1 MADWLA
7 SSSDSSFPFSTI
19 CWSFLAVFTAI
30 SVDWL
35 VLLSLVWISVVFSD
49 WRILC
54 SALLVVP
61 SEIISI
67 VLLVLLIISAI
78 LSRSFR
84 TCSNWV
90 FTLFDISLTR
100 FAISSCFSAFSLTAL
115 VSSSE
120 NSTSLLI
127 ALHPPRTHTIRHVT
141 TRKITFICSALS
153 AGLVVFMY
161 KILVIT
167 KKEVAPVP
175 HIISY
180 SFI

>member
-54 SALLVVP
+54 SALLV
-61 SEIISI
+61 

-175 HIISY
+175 HIIRY